1 MIKRLYGSRILR
13 LFSAAVIDQGIISL
27 ANLALAAL
35 LIRYVGAGEYG
46 LFVLVQV
53 SIALLASI
61 MDAWVNGPLSVL
73 APQRSEEQRDVMIS
87 GVRFSLLRF
96 LGLLF
101 LPCLAVPL
109 IGSALGFIESSMV
122 PLLVMGVIAGTIGLY
137 REFLRSALRIRAEM
151 NKLLLAD
158 AAYVTVLISGAV
170 LAVNVPDPSAVKA
183 LMALAVAAATGIF
196 FLRRALDI
204 PKFSDTAARKKSW
217 REMRP
222 LGIWAAVGAAIYWV
236 QSQSFNYALAIR
248 LSEVA
253 VGHVNASRLMIM
265 PMFQLC
271 TGVSH
276 LLLPSAAGWLHHEGL
291 PSLVRRLLKFMAVLL
306 VMDVAYLLV
315 LWVMRDWITEDLMRA
330 EIPHRDLLILLW
342 ATHALLGMTR
352 EMLQAALLALKRFRA
367 LAWLSLVAA
376 VAALGSMWFGVVHLG
391 APGAVVG
398 TAAGEL
404 TFLIGLIFLLMQSL
418 RRDRA
423 ASQQADGSVRN
434 PRQEL

>member
-158 AAYVTVLISGAV
+158 AVYVTVLISGAV
-170 LAVNVPDPSAVKA
+170 LVVNVPDPSAVKA

-204 PKFSDTAARKKSW
+204 PKFSDAAVRKSSW

-236 QSQSFNYALAIR
+236 QSQSWRFACQKLQ
-248 LSEVA
+248 S
-253 VGHVNASRLMIM
+253 GTSMH
-265 PMFQLC
+265 
-271 TGVSH
+271 
-276 LLLPSAAGWLHHEGL
+276 
-291 PSLVRRLLKFMAVLL
+291 
-306 VMDVAYLLV
+306 
-315 LWVMRDWITEDLMRA
+315 RA
-330 EIPHRDLLILLW
+330 
-342 ATHALLGMTR
+342 
-352 EMLQAALLALKRFRA
+352 
-367 LAWLSLVAA
+367 
-376 VAALGSMWFGVVHLG
+376 
-391 APGAVVG
+391 
-398 TAAGEL
+398 
-404 TFLIGLIFLLMQSL
+404 
-418 RRDRA
+418 
-423 ASQQADGSVRN
+423 
-434 PRQEL
+434 